1 MVAAAPRCGG
11 EGVVYKRQVGFGL
24 QNSGGFYRYLIGMAL
39 EVSATVVLMGVG
51 LLISILGFYLWK

>member
-1 MVAAAPRCGG
+1 MN
-11 EGVVYKRQVGFGL
+11 KRQIGFGFR
-24 QNSGGFYRYLIGMAL
+24 NSGGFLRYLIGMAL